1 MPTPDP
7 VPRRRLTRRAIVERA
22 LELGDAEGLDA
33 VSLRRLASD
42 FGVTPM
48 ALYRHVHDKQDL
60 INAMTDALMEDFDL
74 KAGVRPSMPWSEQL
88 RRAMMNFKEQMDARR
103 LALPLSIAY
112 TGEGPA
118 GFWRMTD
125 DLLGI
130 LLQAGFARRQAI
142 VLIRVVSSLLS
153 GYLLLLR
160 QNDPALS
167 GQVSPS
173 EMAALRKRVELFQMS
188 LPPDRFPNIVKSA
201 RDVADVWFQHP
212 DRWWRQTVDLLV
224 YGLERMLASSPSRSG
239 KGSPKARRGQ
249 S

>member
-7 VPRRRLTRRAIVERA
+7 VRRRRLTRRAIVERA

-74 KAGVRPSMPWSEQL
+74 KAGVRPSMPWTEQV

-142 VLIRVVSSLLS
+142 VVIRVVSSLLS

-224 YGLERMLASSPSRSG
+224 YGLEQMLASSRSRNG
-239 KGSPKARRGQ
+239 KASPKAREGE